1 MNDFDYNTKFTKKEL
16 KKAKEKYKDI
26 ARKVN
31 ITKMEHLFDVKRGAR
46 EILEELEIDVIKLEN
61 EVKAEN
67 MNIIEKQSYEVIAR
81 IFKKYTGKTI
91 DYNYDNIDT
100 LFFELRFEMNQ
111 EDVDLVINN
120 MELISRYQED

>member
-1 MNDFDYNTKFTKKEL
+1 MTKKEL